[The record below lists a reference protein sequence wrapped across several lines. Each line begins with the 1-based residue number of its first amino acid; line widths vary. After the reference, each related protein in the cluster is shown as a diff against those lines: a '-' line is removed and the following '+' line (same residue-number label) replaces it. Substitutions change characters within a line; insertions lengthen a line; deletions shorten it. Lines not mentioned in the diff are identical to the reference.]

1 MTSCPDTINY
11 VTCAQ
16 GIISGSAD
24 QERGLFAFGPGYAAW
39 LAGLF
44 WLFGARALPVLL
56 IQILLSSLSC
66 VLVYGLAIRLTK
78 SRAIAFIAGLLSA
91 AGITSSVLSCYL
103 LSDTLYVFLF
113 ALAFYVTLVGI
124 KSESHLCLAV
134 SGFLFGLSVLVRS
147 IGQFWFVGLLV
158 IVGTMLI
165 RKPEFRQ
172 RFRTSR
178 PLASGL
184 ALLFGMFLLVQVG
197 WMARNRV
204 VHGIWTN
211 AFTSAGGP
219 ATVAALSL
227 HPTDEWNFRATID
240 QWNQEYLLN
249 HNVKTMTME
258 QNYGWLQHKAGQTF
272 SACPGCVIK
281 TYLKFAWTNLND
293 VDYLHEDLLPA
304 SRSVTNKVQN
314 FVRSNHLNY
323 LSFELSMIGLGI
335 LLLVKKFRL
344 FIILATLYGYFLAM
358 IGAFPWQGSR
368 YFYPGQLAADI
379 LTAIVMVFAWK
390 LAANGAVALWEARNK
405 FY

>member
-1 MTSCPDTINY
+1 M
-11 VTCAQ
+11 
-16 GIISGSAD
+16 
-24 QERGLFAFGPGYAAW
+24 
-39 LAGLF
+39 
-44 WLFGARALPVLL
+44 
-56 IQILLSSLSC
+56 
-66 VLVYGLAIRLTK
+66 
-78 SRAIAFIAGLLSA
+78 
-91 AGITSSVLSCYL
+91 
-103 LSDTLYVFLF
+103 
-113 ALAFYVTLVGI
+113 
-124 KSESHLCLAV
+124 
-134 SGFLFGLSVLVRS
+134 
-147 IGQFWFVGLLV
+147 
-158 IVGTMLI
+158 
-165 RKPEFRQ
+165 
-172 RFRTSR
+172 
-178 PLASGL
+178 
-184 ALLFGMFLLVQVG
+184 
-197 WMARNRV
+197 
-204 VHGIWTN
+204 
-211 AFTSAGGP
+211 
-219 ATVAALSL
+219 AALSL